1 MERPPQQS
9 RIAGSK
15 KIGTLLAGE
24 LVKKG
29 FDVGW
34 SSQFHHS
41 TGLGHAFTFTLD
53 YLDWDRK
60 GFPYPL
66 IPFQVNCYG
75 EDMRMPA
82 LGANEWIGRLPDRS
96 EVDKILSKG
105 GVLPPQAPPVW
116 RCYDLGKAVAEIIA
130 ASPYRACIIGSSSW
144 SHASLT
150 DLHGFLWGDVESDR
164 EHYDQLK
171 AGRFDQWRNLDP
183 DKLRSSGQHEMR
195 NWICLA
201 GAMEGREAQILT
213 YAESYIFNSSKCV
226 ALFPPRA
233 RDGDIL

>member
-1 MERPPQQS
+1 MVLNRAQWNSEHGCVKPGHSNGSPPQQS
-9 RIAGSK
+9 RVEGSK
-15 KIGTLLAGE
+15 KIGTVLAGE
-24 LVKKG
+24 LVNKG
-29 FDVGW
+29 FDVSW

-75 EDMRMPA
+75 EDMRMPS

-96 EVDKILSKG
+96 EVDKLLTEG
-105 GVLPPQAPPVW
+105 GVLPPQAPPIW

-144 SHASLT
+144 SMPLSPTCMAFCGVMWIPIAST
-150 DLHGFLWGDVESDR
+150 M
-164 EHYDQLK
+164 
-171 AGRFDQWRNLDP
+171 N
-183 DKLRSSGQHEMR
+183 
-195 NWICLA
+195 N
-201 GAMEGREAQILT
+201 
-213 YAESYIFNSSKCV
+213 
-226 ALFPPRA
+226 
-233 RDGDIL
+233 